1 METTLWILA
10 AALSFFFVLSLY
22 LSLRLHAIHRA
33 AGEISRELTRILR
46 TDTNNLITLS
56 TSDRA
61 LKKLAALLNTEL
73 AALRKER
80 RRLQSGDRELKE
92 AITGVAHDLRTPL
105 TAIRGY
111 LSLLEEEEHSPNSS
125 RYLSVVRERTDALTS
140 LTEELFRYSVV
151 VSSAKELRPE
161 KLSLNGALEESMA
174 GYYAALTQKKISPAI
189 ALPDAPVYRF
199 LDRAALGRIFE
210 NILNNA
216 VKYSDGDLCVT
227 LTEAGEISFSNRA
240 EKLNALAAEKLF
252 DRFYT
257 VESGQNATGLG
268 LSIAWLLT
276 EEMGGKI
283 FASYENRTLTI
294 RLFFPD

>member
-151 VSSAKELRPE
+151 VSSAKELHPE

-268 LSIAWLLT
+268 LSIARLLT

>member
-1 METTLWILA
+1 M
-10 AALSFFFVLSLY
+10 
-22 LSLRLHAIHRA
+22 
-33 AGEISRELTRILR
+33 
-46 TDTNNLITLS
+46 
-56 TSDRA
+56 
-61 LKKLAALLNTEL
+61 KKLAALLNTEL

-111 LSLLEEEEHSPNSS
+111 LSLLEEEKHSPNSS

-268 LSIAWLLT
+268 LSIARLLT

>member
-268 LSIAWLLT
+268 LSIARLLT